1 MIADGNKLLFVLAY
15 PTVIAVIRTLMEQEL
30 AMGRIDSDIEIT
42 YRSDVFMPPSD
53 FDVKLHY

>member
-1 MIADGNKLLFVLAY
+1 
-15 PTVIAVIRTLMEQEL
+15 MEQEL